1 MPKELVYRLGKGY
14 PYHNLGRTKK
24 DIVSKWS
31 AADSE
36 IEEILNAAKKNADKV
51 AEISR
56 QKDHRS
62 LILLA
67 HEGGLGEAADDT
79 SAPMASIVLKVS

>member
-36 IEEILNAAKKNADKV
+36 IEDDDNTWEKNAQGVWIMVK
-51 AEISR
+51 E
-56 QKDHRS
+56 
-62 LILLA
+62 
-67 HEGGLGEAADDT
+67 DDE
-79 SAPMASIVLKVS
+79 